1 MPIESRFILS
11 PILSFRENQDK
22 INAIIERSEGED
34 DVENAFEITEVDIN
48 ADDKTKPP
56 IFVEGVDN
64 FNNLQ
69 EVKMVEVQDDV

>member
-1 MPIESRFILS
+1 MS

-34 DVENAFEITEVDIN
+34 DVENAFEITEVDIHV
-48 ADDKTKPP
+48 DDKTKPP

-64 FNNLQ
+64 FNNPQ
-69 EVKMVEVQDDV
+69 EVKMVEVQDNE